1 MDKEHEEEHYTIL
14 CKYIYIYI
22 QIVASIGR
30 DFLNVEL
37 KEKRKKEKK
46 KKKHG
51 ATIRKKG
58 KKGRG
63 RNLTRDS
70 SAKRL
75 YKRYDSATK
84 NRHINYSANDKP
96 N

>member
-1 MDKEHEEEHYTIL
+1 MDKEHEEEHYAIL

-46 KKKHG
+46 KKTRSNNKKKG
-51 ATIRKKG
+51 QKRKRKK
-58 KKGRG
+58 
-63 RNLTRDS
+63 LD
-70 SAKRL
+70 KRFL
-75 YKRYDSATK
+75 RETSL
-84 NRHINYSANDKP
+84 
-96 N
+96 

>member
-1 MDKEHEEEHYTIL
+1 MDKEHEEEHYAIL

-46 KKKHG
+46 KKKTRNNR
-51 ATIRKKG
+51 AEKRAKKEEEE
-58 KKGRG
+58 
-63 RNLTRDS
+63 T
-70 SAKRL
+70 
-75 YKRYDSATK
+75 
-84 NRHINYSANDKP
+84 
-96 N
+96 